1 MKNRPMTYLL
11 LALVV
16 VIWAVVI
23 RRVVSRAAPAE
34 GETATETV
42 RTLPEPEREERPLA
56 LDYRDPFLEEVQTVR
71 PRQESVSSAPL
82 PAGPEPDPIPPPLRF
97 QGIIRQEGAVYAL
110 LEHGGV
116 SSLLQRNDTLE
127 QVRILSIAD
136 DSVVVEQ
143 GKHRFTLR
151 LE

>member
-1 MKNRPMTYLL
+1 MTYLL

-23 RRVVSRAAPAE
+23 RRIVSPVAPEEGTAAR
-34 GETATETV
+34 ETV
-42 RTLPEPEREERPLA
+42 RTIPEREREERPLA
-56 LDYRDPFLEEVQTVR
+56 LDYRDPFLEEAQAVR
-71 PRQESVSSAPL
+71 PRRESVSLAPL
-82 PAGPEPDPIPPPLRF
+82 PAGPEPDPNPNPPSLRF
-97 QGIIRQEGAVYAL
+97 QGVIRQEGAVYAL

-136 DSVVVEQ
+136 DSVIVGQ
-143 GKHRFTLR
+143 GKHRFTLK
-151 LE
+151 LQ